1 MVPPEA
7 PGRRSDPARSAI
19 GELRWFTWGP
29 ILLASCLVAL
39 SLSAPQTALGLAL
52 PVAVVGALLGVP
64 HGAVDHL
71 VPGWWAAT
79 QSTGTPL
86 SGDRATRPAGRRRL
100 IRFGVGYVA
109 VAGLA
114 LAALLLAPTPSLV
127 LALLLSALHFGRG
140 EVVTCAER
148 AGRPTPSPWAG
159 WPQTIA
165 HGWVTVG
172 LLLWARPELSDP
184 YVRPLSPWVA
194 DAARQTR
201 GPALV
206 MVAVA
211 VAVGSAALARRRQ
224 FLDAG
229 ELGLLTLMF
238 AVAPPLAAF
247 GLYFGCW
254 HAVRHTGRLLDLARR
269 HLAQRPLGPRQLDP
283 GRLDRA
289 FPQVRWSAASVLL
302 ARASVWPSVVA
313 LLVVLLLWSSRE
325 LAGLHAEMAV
335 LLALTF
341 PHAAVVWVLDRRQAV
356 GVGAGR
362 QNGRRDRRRPVSAH
376 HPAGR
381 VAGPP
386 TGAGSR

>member
-1 MVPPEA
+1 MVPPDV

-19 GELRWFTWGP
+19 GELRWLTWGP
-29 ILLASCLVAL
+29 ILLASSLVVL

-71 VPGWWAAT
+71 VPGWWAGEQLAGP
-79 QSTGTPL
+79 Q
-86 SGDRATRPAGRRRL
+86 PAGQRSTDRRWL
-100 IRFGVGYVA
+100 VRFGAGYV
-109 VAGLA
+109 VVSGLA

-194 DAARQTR
+194 DVARQTR

-206 MVAVA
+206 MVAVV
-211 VAVGSAALARRRQ
+211 VAVGLAALARRRQ
-224 FLDAG
+224 FLDAA

-269 HLAQRPLGPRQLDP
+269 HLAQRPVEPRQLDP
-283 GRLDRA
+283 GQLDRA
-289 FPQVRWSAASVLL
+289 LPQVRWSAASALL
-302 ARASVWPSVVA
+302 ARASVWPSAVA
-313 LLVVLLLWSSRE
+313 LLAVLLLWSSRE
-325 LAGLHAEMAV
+325 LAGLQAEVAV
-335 LLALTF
+335 LLALTV

-356 GVGAGR
+356 GVGAER
-362 QNGRRDRRRPVSAH
+362 QNGRCDRRRPVNAH
-376 HPAGR
+376 HRAGR
-381 VAGPP
+381 AAGPP
-386 TGAGSR
+386 AGAGAG